1 MQVIKRLPEHPA
13 SASVLALGNFDGV
26 HLGHRKLLESGL
38 HEAERQ
44 QAKFSVLVFEP
55 HPLKVLH
62 PERWLKLLTTSE
74 ERLSLF
80 EEIGVDT
87 VYLLPFTRQM
97 ADTSPQKFVQTVLG
111 KIGVVHVVVGFNY
124 SFGAAGRG
132 TSEDLYKFGQEYGFG
147 VSVLQAQSVDG
158 RIISSSSIRKALS
171 QGDIGTARTMLG
183 RAPSLWGKVIE
194 GEQRGRLLGYP
205 TANILPPED
214 LLIPKRGVY
223 AVWAELEGRKVPG
236 IMNIGMKPT
245 FYTMYAT
252 TVEVHFLNY
261 KANLYGQ
268 EIQIRIEE
276 RLREERKFN
285 GIEELK
291 AQLERDAALAERVL
305 KERLGVLSPDS

>member
-13 SASVLALGNFDGV
+13 FPSVLALGNFDGV
-26 HLGHRKLLESGL
+26 HLGHRKLLENGL

-44 QAKFSVLVFEP
+44 QAKLSVLVFEP

-62 PERWLKLLTTSE
+62 PERGLKLLTTSE

-132 TSEDLYKFGQEYGFG
+132 TSDDLYQFGRENGFG
-147 VSVLQAQSVDG
+147 VSVLQAQSVNG
-158 RIISSSSIRKALS
+158 RIISSSMIRKALS
-171 QGDIGTARTMLG
+171 QGDMRTARTMLG

-223 AVWAELEGRKVPG
+223 AVWAELEGRNVPG

-245 FYTMYAT
+245 FHTLYAT
-252 TVEVHFLNY
+252 TVEVHFLKY

-276 RLREERKFN
+276 RLREERRFS

-305 KERLGVLSPDS
+305 KNV